1 MVMVTLPIR
10 AGTTREEALA
20 IRESLLLD
28 DGIEVQMHAYLGQI
42 RARISAQI
50 YNDMSD
56 VDRLADAV
64 LRRLR

>member
-1 MVMVTLPIR
+1 M
-10 AGTTREEALA
+10 
-20 IRESLLLD
+20 RESLLFD
-28 DGIEVQMHAYLGQI
+28 DSIEIQMNVYRGQI